1 MLNGMGHQDK
11 YGGGCRRGLAL
22 PFMLLMAY
30 QVLMSSTEFSRDTL
44 PPVVIEGRVAPGQ
57 DLLEIL
63 DAKVFVRDW
72 VTGDQRRISE
82 FPDDEGHYRLEF
94 HLPFMQDV
102 QVAAGHLSFS
112 LLLEPGDRIYLSERA
127 VGADQY
133 ELEITGDKADLNRL
147 VYDYSRSRETS
158 GVLQRFYDQL
168 LPVEKM
174 TDADQIASEFTSR
187 IRDGLRMLEDHLRDF
202 LVERSGAPPI
212 FETWARYDI
221 TYDAAK
227 EWVHAYARAR
237 QLHKVSLDNHAAF
250 MAYGRQFAWN
260 EPEAS
265 ISTAYLFF
273 LNQLGVIR
281 PGGSQMTTD
290 YKARGL
296 DPALA
301 PIDYIQQ
308 NSEGFAREVM
318 LTQHYVFLTTHTS
331 GLDLLEQVMSVFE
344 QYVQHPYLR
353 EGFLRIYRSVTDPN
367 PERFSVSAALDLMNV
382 PDSTKEVLPRILEKH
397 QGKLIYLD
405 FWATWC
411 APCLG
416 ELPYYGKIFEQVDTS
431 KVAFVFLAQ
440 GSPEN
445 LWRQTIVR
453 HDLQGTHLLLTRA
466 QQSVLSNLFG
476 IAGIPHHVLLD
487 DEGKILH
494 NPAAGPGNGLAQ
506 QLQGALENER
516 K

>member
-1 MLNGMGHQDK
+1 MRNAMESQGK
-11 YGGGCRRGLAL
+11 YKWRCRGGLAL
-22 PFMLLMAY
+22 TFILLMTY
-30 QVLMSSTEFSRDTL
+30 QILMSATEFSRDTL
-44 PPVVIEGRVAPGQ
+44 PPVVIEGRIEPGQ

-82 FPDDEGHYRLEF
+82 FPDDGGRYRLEF
-94 HLPFMQDV
+94 QLPFMQDV

-112 LLLEPGDRIYLSERA
+112 LLLEPGDSIYLFERA
-127 VGADQY
+127 TGPDQY

-158 GVLQRFYDQL
+158 GVMQRFYDQL
-168 LPVEKM
+168 LPVQEM
-174 TDADQIASEFTSR
+174 SDADQIASEFTSR
-187 IRDGLRMLEDHLRDF
+187 IREGVRMLEDHLRNF
-202 LVERSGAPPI
+202 LEQRSEAPLP

-237 QLHKVSLDNHAAF
+237 HLHKVSLDDHVAF

-260 EPEAS
+260 EPEAH
-265 ISTAYLFF
+265 ISTSYLFF

-281 PGGSQMTTD
+281 PGGSQMTAD
-290 YKARGL
+290 YKAQGL
-296 DPALA
+296 DPDLA

-318 LTQHYVFLTTHTS
+318 LTHHYVFLTKHTR
-331 GLDLLEQVMSVFE
+331 GLDLLEQVMPVFE
-344 QYVQHPYLR
+344 QYVQHSYLR
-353 EGFLRIYRSVTDPN
+353 ERFLSIYQSVTDPN
-367 PERFSVSAALDLMNV
+367 PERISVSAALDLMNV

-397 QGKLIYLD
+397 KGKLVYLD

-416 ELPYYGKIFEQVDTS
+416 ELPHYRTIFEQVDTS

-453 HDLQGTHLLLTRA
+453 HDLEGTHLLLTRA
-466 QQSVLSNLFG
+466 QQAVLSNLFG

-487 DEGKILH
+487 DQGKILY
-494 NPAAGPGNGLAQ
+494 NPAAGPGRGLVQ